1 MLTCIDKDEGSSS
14 MNTSMNVLLDS
25 DTNVCKGKGTKRHR
39 VNVNRNGEYTYS
51 NVNVDVNKLQQEQ
64 NPLPSILASSPKKA
78 HEKNDAAPSHYSHK
92 KFDMTC
98 NHQRIHSVTRHNHIH
113 IYSHSRALHSHSLK
127 KRSYS
132 RTHNR
137 AHSGIQTRA
146 ILTIQILLTLNL
158 ITSFLP
164 TIFQH
169 HHHHHHNNNKD
180 FYFLCHVS
188 HSFTPKVNNVVLVR
202 PLISSK
208 LSLQSSIL
216 RVPKRPVLKISSML
230 YMNINNNNNNNAE
243 SGSDNSSCT
252 SSSSNNPNTGTTLSS
267 TNINGNSTES
277 HKNSDTYKHDKSS
290 NVNGIHVNGMNGV
303 NDGHNS
309 KKVNGTLFTST
320 TPPPTSSSSLPIFPP
335 PSSSISSS
343 FSSLASSIAM
353 LTENDQNQ
361 LSYYWSSKLLPHLSY
376 LNPTN
381 HSVIYQALQIAY
393 ISHKKQFRKSGEP
406 FIIHPIEVTILLSSL
421 QMDVD
426 TLIAGLLHDTVEDT
440 DLTFNQIES
449 LFGTT
454 VRNIVE
460 GETKVSKL
468 PSKLYSTRSTTTTTT
483 NNESSSSTTII
494 NSEDEQAENLR
505 QMFIAMTNDY
515 RIIIVKLADRLHNMR
530 TLEHMKPAKQ
540 QKISKET
547 LEIFA
552 PLAHRMGIWNFKSEL
567 EDLSFYY
574 LFPLEY
580 KHLRNKL
587 DFYSQKWN
595 ETLEYSKE
603 RLIQVLKEDKVLKEQ
618 CIDITVN
625 GRTKELYSL
634 YCKMKKK
641 EEDNLD
647 HITDVVALRV
657 ILEPMRKKRK
667 TRTMSSSSPSSSGMK
682 TNGYDEGIDEN
693 DNEFEY
699 EEEYDNEPDCGVW
712 LCYHVL
718 GLVQHLPGFQ
728 PVPTKVRRRK
738 HIILDCMI

>member
-1 MLTCIDKDEGSSS
+1 MKTSDLDTCEYEA
-14 MNTSMNVLLDS
+14 
-25 DTNVCKGKGTKRHR
+25 KGTKRHR
-39 VNVNRNGEYTYS
+39 LNRLIQLIQLNRYVVYAQNVHVNVSITNRKDFNNINTS
-51 NVNVDVNKLQQEQ
+51 
-64 NPLPSILASSPKKA
+64 SLALSRKDRY
-78 HEKNDAAPSHYSHK
+78 ENDALFHHK
-92 KFDMTC
+92 NSAIAGTGTTTSTSTTS
-98 NHQRIHSVTRHNHIH
+98 IRHDG
-113 IYSHSRALHSHSLK
+113 RALPQDLSSHRMLQTT
-127 KRSYS
+127 RSY
-132 RTHNR
+132 NR
-137 AHSGIQTRA
+137 AFRSHGMSQMALIMILIQVM
-146 ILTIQILLTLNL
+146 LTLDF
-158 ITSFLP
+158 ITSFIP
-164 TIFQH
+164 TSTIFH
-169 HHHHHHNNNKD
+169 HNRHLYLNHDSLSLRQSMTLTSQLSVSSISSRSKRVPVPSSLYMNSNNNHHNNN
-180 FYFLCHVS
+180 
-188 HSFTPKVNNVVLVR
+188 
-202 PLISSK
+202 
-208 LSLQSSIL
+208 
-216 RVPKRPVLKISSML
+216 
-230 YMNINNNNNNNAE
+230 NA
-243 SGSDNSSCT
+243 GSDSTSNPENVFSSTNVNGAENHKNNSDNIKNHNFIHHSSNDANGSLLTTSQVTKATVT
-252 SSSSNNPNTGTTLSS
+252 SSSSSS
-267 TNINGNSTES
+267 
-277 HKNSDTYKHDKSS
+277 
-290 NVNGIHVNGMNGV
+290 
-303 NDGHNS
+303 
-309 KKVNGTLFTST
+309 
-320 TPPPTSSSSLPIFPP
+320 SSSSLPKFSPP
-335 PSSSISSS
+335 TSSISSS

-353 LTENDQNQ
+353 LTEDDQNQ

-381 HSVIYQALQIAY
+381 HSIIYQALQIAY
-393 ISHKKQFRKSGEP
+393 ISHKNQFRKSGEP

-468 PSKLYSTRSTTTTTT
+468 PSKLYSTRST
-483 NNESSSSTTII
+483 STAATITS
-494 NSEDEQAENLR
+494 SEDEQAENLR

-547 LEIFA
+547 LDIFA

-574 LFPLEY
+574 LFPNEY

-603 RLIQVLKEDKVLKEQ
+603 RLIQVLKEDKVLNEQ

-634 YCKMKKK
+634 YCKMMKK

-657 ILEPMRKKRK
+657 VLEPMKKKKK
-667 TRTMSSSSPSSSGMK
+667 TRSMASSSSSSSEVK
-682 TNGYDEGIDEN
+682 TNGSDEGVDED
-693 DNEFEY
+693 DNNEDYEYEY
-699 EEEYDNEPDCGVW
+699 EEEYNNEPDCGVW

-738 HIILDCMI
+738 KKE